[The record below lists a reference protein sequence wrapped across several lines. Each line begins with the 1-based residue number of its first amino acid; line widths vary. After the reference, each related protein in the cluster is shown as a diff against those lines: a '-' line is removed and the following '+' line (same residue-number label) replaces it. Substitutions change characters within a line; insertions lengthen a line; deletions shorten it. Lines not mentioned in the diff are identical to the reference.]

1 MQLRVFTLMFYES
14 EVSMKLSQVKRVA
27 VIGAGI
33 MGHGF
38 AQIFAQKGYSV
49 FLYDIDEKI
58 LKSSLARIGASLDT
72 FIEHGVIRSK
82 EKKTTLERI
91 ITTTNLEEAVGRA
104 DFVLEAVPEI
114 MDLKKET
121 FAKLDR
127 LAPPQA
133 ILASNTSGLSITEM
147 GSVTQRPEKT
157 VIVHGINPP
166 TIIPVVE
173 IVRGEKTSDETAEI
187 CYRLLLRLGKRP
199 VRVLKEVPGFLF
211 NRLQLALWREALYC
225 LENGV
230 ATAEDIDNVV
240 KTGYGFR
247 LANLGPLETSDFG
260 GLDTFYRLAQNL
272 FPDLSAAQSPP
283 AVLEKLVQA
292 GKLGVK
298 TGEGFYSYPPA
309 VTKRKIKQRDQ
320 RLLQQLKLF
329 MSRSKKG

>member
-1 MQLRVFTLMFYES
+1 
-14 EVSMKLSQVKRVA
+14 MKLGQIKRVA
-27 VIGAGI
+27 IIGAGI

-49 FLYDIDEKI
+49 LLYDIDEKI
-58 LKSSLARIGASLDT
+58 LKAAMARIGTSLDT
-72 FIEHGVIRSK
+72 LIEFGMIRAK
-82 EKKTTLERI
+82 EKKATLEKI
-91 ITTTNLEEAVGRA
+91 STTANLEEAVSKA

-114 MDLKKET
+114 LDLKKEL

-127 LAPPQA
+127 LAPPHA

-147 GSVTQRPEKT
+147 GSVTQRPEKM

-173 IVRGEKTSDETAEI
+173 IVRGEKTSDETAEL
-187 CYRLLLRLGKRP
+187 CYRLLLKLGKRP

-211 NRLQLALWREALYC
+211 NRLQLALYREALYC
-225 LENGV
+225 LETGI

-240 KTGYGFR
+240 KAGYGFR

-272 FPDLSAAQSPP
+272 FPDLSAARSAPP
-283 AVLEKLVQA
+283 VLEKLVQQ

-298 TGEGFYSYPPA
+298 TGEGFYSYPPT
-309 VTKRKIKQRDQ
+309 VVKKKIRERDR

-329 MSRSKKG
+329 NSRG